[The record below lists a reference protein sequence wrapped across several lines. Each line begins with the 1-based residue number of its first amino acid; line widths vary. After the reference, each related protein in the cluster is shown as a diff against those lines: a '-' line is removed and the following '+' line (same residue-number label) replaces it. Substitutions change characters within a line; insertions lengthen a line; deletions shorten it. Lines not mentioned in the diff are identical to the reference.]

1 MDREIFDSYD
11 TDKDGR
17 LDTNELKNFLK
28 DMECINE
35 NDSDSLK
42 NDLVDKLMEDI
53 DENKDKK
60 ISYEEYK
67 KYTDKL

>member
-42 NDLVDKLMEDI
+42 NDLVDKLMQDI